1 MGMATQDSTAA
12 RRKRFLSHDNWAG
25 ISGLAAV
32 VTILAVLASWLGP
45 RAWQQINAFRD
56 PLHNLSVTIDE
67 PSTDGMDVPHC
78 STVKGTVKGLPPQ
91 DLLWLVIEGPN
102 DDQNKGDFFLI
113 TALRVH
119 GDGSWSVANVSLGD
133 QGEKT
138 RPFWF
143 QVYAVDRK
151 DTSVLTPDPN
161 ANLKSLPAGFDKPAI
176 ERPVRQGEYN
186 IDQCGT
192 PLST

>member
-1 MGMATQDSTAA
+1 MATQDGTTPV
-12 RRKRFLSHDNWAG
+12 RKRFLSHGNWAG
-25 ISGLAAV
+25 ISGLLAV
-32 VTILAVLASWLGP
+32 LTILAALAGWLGP
-45 RAWQQINAFRD
+45 RVWHHFRD
-56 PLHNLSVTIDE
+56 PVRGLRVTIDE

-78 STVKGTVKGLPPQ
+78 STVKGTVKGLPSQ

-102 DDQNKGDFFLI
+102 NDQNKGDFFVI

-119 GDGSWSVANVSLGD
+119 GDGSWSVANVTLGE
-133 QGEKT
+133 QGENT

-151 DTSVLTPDPN
+151 DTSVLTPNPT

-176 ERPVRQGEYN
+176 ERPVRRGEYN